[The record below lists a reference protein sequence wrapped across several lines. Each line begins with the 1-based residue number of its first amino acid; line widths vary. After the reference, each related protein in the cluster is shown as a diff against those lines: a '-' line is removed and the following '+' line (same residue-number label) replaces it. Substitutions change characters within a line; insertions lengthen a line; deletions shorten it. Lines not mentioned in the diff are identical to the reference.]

1 MTIFS
6 LREVIEQAI
15 QTEKTGNEFYTAM
28 AKKFHENNELKK
40 LFETLAA
47 QEIKHELVFAALKN
61 KIKDEAPEGWDE
73 VSLYLKAIVD
83 SEFFLGKDKSLS
95 AIQNVNT
102 SADAIKFALGFERET
117 LLYYYGLRDMIQ
129 EKKVIDEVIKEEKSH
144 IVWLGD
150 LRKSFAE

>member
-28 AKKFHENNELKK
+28 AKKFHENNQLKK

-47 QEIKHELVFAALKN
+47 QEIKHEQVFTALKN
-61 KIKDEAPEGWDE
+61 KIKDGAPEGWDE

-83 SEFFLGKDKSLS
+83 SEFFLGKDKSL
-95 AIQNVNT
+95 AAVRNVNS
-102 SADAIKFALGFERET
+102 SAEAIKFALGFERET

-129 EKKVIDEVIKEEKSH
+129 EKKVIDEIIKEEKSH

-150 LRKSFAE
+150 LRKSFV

>member
-6 LREVIEQAI
+6 VREVIEQAI

-47 QEIKHELVFAALKN
+47 QEIKHEQVFTALKN

-73 VSLYLKAIVD
+73 VALYLKAIVD
-83 SEFFLGKDKSLS
+83 SEFFLGKDKSLA
-95 AIQNVNT
+95 AIHNVNT

>member
-6 LREVIEQAI
+6 VREVIEQAI

-47 QEIKHELVFAALKN
+47 QEIKHEQVFSALRN

-73 VSLYLKAIVD
+73 VALYLKAIVD

-95 AIQNVNT
+95 AVRNVNS
-102 SADAIKFALGFERET
+102 SAEAIKFALGFERET

>member
-1 MTIFS
+1 MMTFS
-6 LREVIEQAI
+6 VREVIEQAI
-15 QTEKTGNEFYTAM
+15 QTEKTGNQFYNAI

-47 QEIKHELVFAALKN
+47 QETKHEQVFTELKN

-83 SEFFLGKDKSLS
+83 SEFFLGEDNSLS
-95 AIQNVNT
+95 AIRSVNS
-102 SADAIKFALGFERET
+102 SAEAIKFALGFERET
-117 LLYYYGLRDMIQ
+117 LLYYYGLRDMIR

-144 IVWLGD
+144 IVRLSD

>member
-6 LREVIEQAI
+6 VREVIEQAI

-47 QEIKHELVFAALKN
+47 QEIKHEQVFTALKN

-73 VSLYLKAIVD
+73 VALYLKAIVD
-83 SEFFLGKDKSLS
+83 SEFFLGKDKSLA

-129 EKKVIDEVIKEEKSH
+129 EKKVIDEVIKEEKTH

>member
-6 LREVIEQAI
+6 VREVIAQAI

-47 QEIKHELVFAALKN
+47 QEIKHEQVFTALKD

-73 VSLYLKAIVD
+73 VALYLKAIVD

-95 AIQNVNT
+95 AVRNVNT
-102 SADAIKFALGFERET
+102 SAEAIKFALGFERET

-129 EKKVIDEVIKEEKSH
+129 DKKVVDEIIKEEKSH
-144 IVWLGD
+144 IVWLSD
-150 LRKSFAE
+150 LRKSFVQ